1 MPSTF
6 SELSKNVPYWQMA
19 IEWPAQVVTH
29 CGFKQE
35 KIKIGFSD
43 DEPSAAW
50 KRQVDDSPS
59 EFQGKNS
66 SIKGSLVQGLNQE
79 LKYIKGFGDRSPD

>member
-6 SELSKNVPYWQMA
+6 SELSKNAPYRQMA
-19 IEWPAQVVTH
+19 IERPAQVVTRW
-29 CGFKQE
+29 GFKQE

-43 DEPSAAW
+43 DKPSAAW

-66 SIKGSLVQGLNQE
+66 SIKGSLVQGLNHE